1 MLENVVTA
9 NSRQRNIEVQNSW
22 WSEVYTHAHVRK
34 KCQLPHARN
43 QSVRKGTRL
52 AAPLVFFEGS
62 LESLVLGLIL
72 KAFLYNRLTDYYNN
86 IPIKF
91 NQVLNSERSSLID

>member
-1 MLENVVTA
+1 MWLQPTVDRETLKY
-9 NSRQRNIEVQNSW
+9 RTLGEVH
-22 WSEVYTHAHVRK
+22 VYTHAHVRK